1 MRAIL
6 VFLVSLIICI
16 IAIVI
21 ERMVGIGWDY
31 HPDVI
36 TYITTYKSVTEQGLD
51 ALPNQL
57 YYFITN
63 WVGGS
68 VSLLIALN
76 VLAYCTAN
84 MIIANVYYDFCCVK
98 GRVKR
103 KGSILM
109 LVLLL
114 FAPYRLH
121 LAIHALKD
129 TFIILSLCTFA
140 AFNGRSIYSWLA
152 WIPLLLLRIYAVFYT
167 LILVRGRMLL
177 IIIALAIVLIGF
189 LDLPV
194 LEVLQDRNEAGM
206 HSREFDVIPSF
217 VGMGLTGT
225 ILRMIVWPLLV
236 VTGAYVILSPALLFI
251 PLALEALVARVWSRH
266 VFGHLGLTIGLIV
279 CLAVIAAF
287 VDSFTAYLR
296 YVYPALVVMPI
307 IIMRNMAHLPNRM
320 PRRSSKSLRW
330 L

>member
-1 MRAIL
+1 MRTLL
-6 VFLVSLIICI
+6 VFSLSFFVCIFALVLER
-16 IAIVI
+16 IA
-21 ERMVGIGWDY
+21 GINWDF
-31 HPDVI
+31 HPDVVS
-36 TYITTYKSVTEQGLD
+36 YITEYKTITDQGLG

-57 YYFITN
+57 YYFITG

-84 MIIANVYYDFCCVK
+84 IIIAKVYFDFCHGN
-98 GRVKR
+98 GRVRR
-103 KGSILM
+103 KGVIM

-121 LAIHALKD
+121 LAIHGLKD
-129 TFIILSLCTFA
+129 TFIILSLCTFT

-152 WIPLLLLRIYAVFYT
+152 WIPLLLLRIYAGFYT
-167 LILVRGRMLL
+167 LILVRGRLLL
-177 IIIALAIVLIGF
+177 IIIALAIVSISF

-194 LEVLQDRNEAGM
+194 LEFLQDRNEAGM

-217 VGMGLTGT
+217 AEMGLTGT
-225 ILRMIVWPLLV
+225 ILRMIGWPLLV
-236 VTGAYVILSPALLFI
+236 VTGAYAILSPALLFI

-266 VFGHLGLTIGLIV
+266 VFGHLGLTIGLMV

-307 IIMRNMAHLPNRM
+307 IIMRNMTLLPNRM
-320 PRRSSKSLRW
+320 PRK
-330 L
+330 